1 MRNYLKGSIVVILVM
16 LFFGSNLFFLNLL
29 KEKKVEREPI
39 KPKIVLI
46 SHIKTN
52 PYWKYIREGAE
63 RAAKERGAVIEFLG
77 PTTASTEEGIKL
89 FDMATSAKV
98 SGIIT
103 YVQEEGKYKEKINSV
118 IEKGIPVVT
127 IDSDEENSNRIS
139 YVGTDNILAG
149 QAAAKEMIKQVGN
162 SGNIAI
168 VMGGKNVKNQIERV
182 EGFTNY
188 ITSNSNLKIIDK
200 DSSDA
205 MLLEAEII
213 TRKILSRNDRIDALF
228 CTSAL
233 DGIGAAKAVNDLNK
247 KGKVKIICFD
257 NLEETLENINNGVV
271 SATIVQKGDEM
282 GYRAVNIIIDKIQGK
297 SKIDSKCLTDVYV
310 IDKSNINGISRQG
323 GDKFEN

>member
-1 MRNYLKGSIVVILVM
+1 MKKYLKVILVITLVI
-16 LFFGSNLFFLNLL
+16 LFCGSNLYFLSLL
-29 KEKKVEREPI
+29 KDRKIEKEPI

-52 PYWKYIREGAE
+52 PYWVNIKEGAE

-77 PTTASTEEGIKL
+77 PTTASTEEGLKL

-103 YVQEEGKYKEKINSV
+103 YVQEEGKYKNKINNA

-127 IDSDEENSNRIS
+127 IDSDEEDSKRIA

-149 QAAAKEMIKQVGN
+149 QAAGEEMIKQIGTEGKV
-162 SGNIAI
+162 AV
-168 VMGGKNVKNQIERV
+168 VMGGKDVKNQKERV

-188 ITSNSNLKIIDK
+188 ITSNSNLKIVDK

-205 MLLEAEII
+205 MLLESEII
-213 TRKILSRNDRIDALF
+213 TRKILIRNDNSINALF

-233 DGIGAAKAVNDLNK
+233 DGIGAAKAIKDLND

-257 NLEETLENINNGVV
+257 DLEETLNNIKNGLVT
-271 SATIVQKGDEM
+271 ATIVQKSDEM
-282 GYRAVNIIIDKIQGK
+282 GYKAVNIIMDKIEKKPYGGQKLLIDVKVINQANISTYKQG
-297 SKIDSKCLTDVYV
+297 D
-310 IDKSNINGISRQG
+310 
-323 GDKFEN
+323 DKFEN

>member
-1 MRNYLKGSIVVILVM
+1 MRKYLKGFIVVILVM

-29 KEKKVEREPI
+29 KEKKVEKEPI

-103 YVQEEGKYKEKINSV
+103 YVQEEGKYKEKINSA

-149 QAAAKEMIKQVGN
+149 QAAGEEMVKQVGN
-162 SGNIAI
+162 NGNVAI

-182 EGFTNY
+182 EGFTKY
-188 ITSNSNLKIIDK
+188 ITSNSNLKIVDK

-213 TRKILSRNDRIDALF
+213 TRKILSRNDKIDALF

-233 DGIGAAKAVNDLNK
+233 DGIGAAKAVNDLNR

-257 NLEETLENINNGVV
+257 NLEETLTNIKNGLVA
-271 SATIVQKGDEM
+271 ATIVQKGDEM
-282 GYRAVNIIIDKIQGK
+282 GYRAVNIIMDKIEGK
-297 SKIDSKCLTDVYV
+297 SDIGPKCLTDVYV
-310 IDKSNINGISRQG
+310 IDKSNIEDISKQG
-323 GDKFEN
+323 GDKFES

>member
-1 MRNYLKGSIVVILVM
+1 MRKYLKGFIVVILVI
-16 LFFGSNLFFLNLL
+16 LFLGSNLFFLNLL
-29 KEKKVEREPI
+29 KEKKVQKESI

-103 YVQEEGKYKEKINSV
+103 YVQEEGKYKEKINSA

-149 QAAAKEMIKQVGN
+149 QAAGEEMIKQVGN

-182 EGFTNY
+182 QGFTNY
-188 ITSNSNLKIIDK
+188 ITSNSNLKIVDK

-213 TRKILSRNDRIDALF
+213 TRKILNRNDKIDALF

-233 DGIGAAKAVNDLNK
+233 DGIGAAKAVNDSNK

-257 NLEETLENINNGVV
+257 NLEETLTNIKNGLV

-282 GYRAVNIIIDKIQGK
+282 GYRAVSIVMDKIEGK
-297 SKIDSKCLTDVYV
+297 SDIGPKCLTDVYV
-310 IDKSNINGISRQG
+310 IDKSNIEDISKQG
-323 GDKFEN
+323 GDKFES